1 MNTKVAYDLLRI
13 CLQKIVTT
21 GISSIAL
28 GRCGVG
34 VRGRI
39 IFWENMFAN
48 EIQNEN
54 TIANKYKILNI
65 ANSWTYCIIVLTHCD
80 AIWRNLFL
88 VSPDENKYLFLGL
101 NKYYKSCQA
110 LSFIQL
116 NFYLIR
122 RSFPFSIRRL
132 NSLIRLLPLKSPP
145 SKFWFPAVSSSLS
158 NY

>member
-1 MNTKVAYDLLRI
+1 MRVNTKVAYDLLRI

-65 ANSWTYCIIVLTHCD
+65 ANS
-80 AIWRNLFL
+80 
-88 VSPDENKYLFLGL
+88 
-101 NKYYKSCQA
+101 
-110 LSFIQL
+110 
-116 NFYLIR
+116 
-122 RSFPFSIRRL
+122 
-132 NSLIRLLPLKSPP
+132 
-145 SKFWFPAVSSSLS
+145 
-158 NY
+158 